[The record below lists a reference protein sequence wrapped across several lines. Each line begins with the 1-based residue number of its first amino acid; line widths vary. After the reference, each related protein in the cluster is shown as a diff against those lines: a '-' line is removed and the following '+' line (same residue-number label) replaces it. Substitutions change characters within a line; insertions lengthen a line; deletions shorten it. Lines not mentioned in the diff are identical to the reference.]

1 MNEKCHPFGSATSS
15 KKWSQYVSILT
26 TFETSDFP
34 CDNYSDCSV
43 PPSSFCQAARG
54 GMPFRTRPQLSQKLH
69 SRMFTPCRLSKRP
82 GVCFASEEL
91 REVAVTLG
99 KFVHSFSQ
107 TTPPALPRN
116 GQFSHRIA
124 VKVMTICSFLVSLPT
139 TWAIGCQIKTV
150 SRRGKVRPAGV
161 LPMHKQTVFHSS
173 QPSTLRQ
180 EPSLSDS
187 HGGQFL
193 AIESSEVSSVN
204 LWQPLEL

>member
-124 VKVMTICSFLVSLPT
+124 VKDGTDGTSLAKSACAMLVP
-139 TWAIGCQIKTV
+139 C
-150 SRRGKVRPAGV
+150 
-161 LPMHKQTVFHSS
+161 
-173 QPSTLRQ
+173 
-180 EPSLSDS
+180 LSEQS
-187 HGGQFL
+187 CCTPPHL
-193 AIESSEVSSVN
+193 KSN
-204 LWQPLEL
+204 HYL